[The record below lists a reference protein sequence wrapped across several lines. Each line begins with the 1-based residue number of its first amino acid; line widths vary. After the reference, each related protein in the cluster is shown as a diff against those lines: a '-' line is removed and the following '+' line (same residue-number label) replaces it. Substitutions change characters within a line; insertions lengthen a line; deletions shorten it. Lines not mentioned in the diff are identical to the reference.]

1 MGLTEHQQ
9 ELIRAIANNDIIK
22 AKKVAL
28 SCLAEDGTQKN
39 KYFVERYAKILT
51 EESSE
56 IKVPQNIQHMVQVRD
71 VSNFKANRYYLS
83 EREEAAFNHI
93 SLMRKAALRLKDL
106 EIPYMNTTLLY
117 GESGTGKTTF
127 GEYVA
132 YKMELPFCYLNA
144 TETINSYLGSTA
156 KNLHNVFNF
165 VKSFP
170 CVFMIDEIDS
180 ITTKRTIGDE
190 TNADSEMVR
199 VTISLMQALDKI
211 SNEHIIIGA
220 TNRMDRI
227 DRALLRRF
235 SLHHEVKTLKENE
248 RRILVNEYLK
258 DVGVALNND
267 DVEEMVSHTENQA
280 LLLNKLINK
289 IAEKF
294 YNE

>member
-1 MGLTEHQQ
+1 MGLTQHQQ
-9 ELIRAIANNDIIK
+9 ELIKAVANNDMIK
-22 AKKVAL
+22 AKKMAL
-28 SCLAEDGTQKN
+28 SCLVEDETQKN

-71 VSNFKANRYYLS
+71 VSNFKVNRYYLS
-83 EREEAAFNHI
+83 EREEKAFNHI

-180 ITTKRTIGDE
+180 ITTKRTAGDE

-248 RRILVNEYLK
+248 RRALVNEYLK

-267 DVEEMVSHTENQA
+267 DVEEMVAHTENQA

>member
-1 MGLTEHQQ
+1 MGLTQYQQ
-9 ELIRAIANNDIIK
+9 ELIKAVANNDIIK

-28 SCLAEDGTQKN
+28 SCLVEDGTQKN

-71 VSNFKANRYYLS
+71 VSNFKVNRYYLS
-83 EREEAAFNHI
+83 EREEVAFNHI

-127 GEYVA
+127 GEYIA
-132 YKMELPFCYLNA
+132 YKMDLPFCYLSA

-180 ITTKRTIGDE
+180 ITTKRTTGDE

-235 SLHHEVKTLKENE
+235 SLHHEVKTLKEDE
-248 RRILVNEYLK
+248 RRTLVNEYLK
-258 DVGVALNND
+258 DVGVTLDSD
-267 DVEEMVSHTENQA
+267 DIEDMVIHTENQA